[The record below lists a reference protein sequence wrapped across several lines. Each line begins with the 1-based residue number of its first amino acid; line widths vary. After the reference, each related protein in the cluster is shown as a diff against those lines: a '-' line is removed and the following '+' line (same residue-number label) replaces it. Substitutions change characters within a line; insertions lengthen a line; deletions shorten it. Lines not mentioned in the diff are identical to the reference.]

1 MQKMDLCFFVKNYF
15 IKKKKVHFP
24 TFFGGSVFICG
35 GVMVEGVL
43 AESVLELKRTVLNL
57 R

>member
-1 MQKMDLCFFVKNYF
+1 MQNVDLCFFVKNYL
-15 IKKKKVHFP
+15 IKKKKVYFP
-24 TFFGGSVFICG
+24 AFFGGSVFVCG
-35 GVMVEGVL
+35 GVVEGVL